1 MIKDI
6 EKTIEYFFPA
16 KWREKDINFWMGKP
30 RFDIDIETLNHNLNA
45 PIRDFILRG
54 GKRWRPVLFLI
65 TLKLFELNY
74 KKYFDFAFFIEC
86 IHNGTLVVDDI
97 EDGAILRRGKPC
109 LHKTFGI
116 DTAINAGNAM
126 YFLPLKILL
135 NKKNLT
141 NGQKIRLMDIYC
153 EEMINVHFGQS
164 LDIGWHKNPKSAITV
179 SEYME
184 MCRLKTGSLAR
195 MSIRFACVIAN
206 KTRKIEKAYGKFAE
220 SVGIAFQ
227 IKDDILDLTGDKKF
241 GKSFGND
248 ITEGKF
254 SLPVI
259 FALEN
264 LEKGKKE
271 NLLKILKLH
280 TRNISK
286 IKEAIKIIKES
297 KAVEK
302 SMNYA
307 DELGAGAWSELER
320 YMPRNETLKELR
332 GIMGFLTKRDH

>member
-1 MIKDI
+1 
-6 EKTIEYFFPA
+6 
-16 KWREKDINFWMGKP
+16 
-30 RFDIDIETLNHNLNA
+30 
-45 PIRDFILRG
+45 
-54 GKRWRPVLFLI
+54 
-65 TLKLFELNY
+65 
-74 KKYFDFAFFIEC
+74 
-86 IHNGTLVVDDI
+86 
-97 EDGAILRRGKPC
+97 
-109 LHKTFGI
+109 
-116 DTAINAGNAM
+116 
-126 YFLPLKILL
+126 
-135 NKKNLT
+135 
-141 NGQKIRLMDIYC
+141 MDIYC

-164 LDIGWHKNPKSAITV
+164 LDIDWHKNPKSNINI

-195 MSIRFACVIAN
+195 MSIRFACVLAN
-206 KTRKIEKAYGKFAE
+206 KSRKIEKAYGKFAE

-259 FALEN
+259 FALKN
-264 LEKGKKE
+264 LEKDKKE

-280 TRNISK
+280 TRNIRE

-307 DELGAGAWSELER
+307 DRLGALAWNELER
-320 YMPRNETLKELR
+320 YIPK
-332 GIMGFLTKRDH
+332 K

>member
-1 MIKDI
+1 M
-6 EKTIEYFFPA
+6 
-16 KWREKDINFWMGKP
+16 
-30 RFDIDIETLNHNLNA
+30 
-45 PIRDFILRG
+45 
-54 GKRWRPVLFLI
+54 
-65 TLKLFELNY
+65 
-74 KKYFDFAFFIEC
+74 
-86 IHNGTLVVDDI
+86 VVDDI
-97 EDGAILRRGKPC
+97 EDDAILRRGKPC
-109 LHKTFGI
+109 LHKTFGT

-135 NKKNLT
+135 KKKNLT

-164 LDIGWHKNPKSAITV
+164 LDIDWHKNPKKQHKHKRIHGDVQTENRISRENEH
-179 SEYME
+179 SFCLRPSQQEQ
-184 MCRLKTGSLAR
+184 
-195 MSIRFACVIAN
+195 
-206 KTRKIEKAYGKFAE
+206 KIEKAYGKFAE

-259 FALEN
+259 FALKN
-264 LEKGKKE
+264 LEKDKKE

-280 TRNISK
+280 TRNIRE

-307 DELGAGAWSELER
+307 DRLGALAWNELER
-320 YMPRNETLKELR
+320 YIPK
-332 GIMGFLTKRDH
+332 K